1 LPKREV
7 FLGTEMDTGELM
19 RVGPNELAEKLLK
32 RRIMLKDSLPG
43 VIRNLEAEE
52 DALSPKVERM
62 KRSFQ
67 DANSRVSE
75 FKKERDRFQRD
86 AGKLIPEVKDT
97 RESLIKSGG
106 MISLDPKWKKRKL
119 LEQIEEIEDKI
130 QTSALDHKSERK
142 LLDKRR
148 SLISENDKWVKD
160 RKESNPEMI
169 KYLDSNR
176 KMSELFKK
184 ADKAHSK
191 MIEYVSKAQPMYKK
205 LSESSEELKEIK
217 SQLDRARE
225 LLSQSDKAI
234 EYWEKRLE
242 LGFGDIGPGF
252 RDLLKGRKIVED
264 GGKSSF
270 AKKTRKKGK
279 SKVRVGEEE

>member
-1 LPKREV
+1 
-7 FLGTEMDTGELM
+7 MDTGELM
-19 RVGPNELAEKLLK
+19 RVEPNELAEKLLK

-52 DALSPKVERM
+52 DSLSPKVDRM

-67 DANSRVSE
+67 DMNSKVAE
-75 FKKERDRFQRD
+75 FKNERDLFQRE
-86 AGKLIPEVKDT
+86 AGKLIPEVKDI
-97 RESLIKSGG
+97 RETLTKSGG
-106 MISLDPKWKKRKL
+106 MISLDPKWKKMKL
-119 LEQIEEIEDKI
+119 LEKIEEIEDKI
-130 QTSALDHKSERK
+130 QTTALDHKSERK
-142 LLDKRR
+142 LLEKRR

-160 RKESNPEMI
+160 RKDSNPEMTE
-169 KYLDSNR
+169 YLDKNR

-191 MIEYVSKAQPMYKK
+191 MIEAVTKAQPMYKK
-205 LSESSEELKEIK
+205 LSESSGELKEIK

-252 RDLLKGRKIVED
+252 RDLLKARKSVED
-264 GGKSSF
+264 GGRSSF
-270 AKKTRKKGK
+270 AKKVRKKAKTEILG
-279 SKVRVGEEE
+279 GEEE

>member
-1 LPKREV
+1 
-7 FLGTEMDTGELM
+7 MDTGELM

-32 RRIMLKDSLPG
+32 RRIMLKDNLPG

-52 DALSPKVERM
+52 DALSPRVERM

-67 DANSRVSE
+67 DANSKVAE
-75 FKKERDRFQRD
+75 FKNERDLFQKE
-86 AGKLIPEVKDT
+86 AGGLIPEVKDI

-106 MISLDPKWKKRKL
+106 MISLDPEWKKRKL
-119 LEQIEEIEDKI
+119 LEQIEEIEDRI

-142 LLDKRR
+142 LLEKRR
-148 SLISENDKWVKD
+148 ALISENDKWVKD
-160 RKESNPEMI
+160 RKDSNPEMT
-169 KYLDSNR
+169 KYLDRNR

-191 MIEYVSKAQPMYKK
+191 MIESVSKAQPMYKK
-205 LSESSEELKEIK
+205 LSESSGELKEIK

-234 EYWEKRLE
+234 EYWERRLE
-242 LGFGDIGPGF
+242 QGFGEIGPGF
-252 RDLLKGRKIVED
+252 RDLLKARKIVED

-270 AKKTRKKGK
+270 AKKKRKKEK
-279 SKVRVGEEE
+279 SEDPVGEQE

>member
-1 LPKREV
+1 
-7 FLGTEMDTGELM
+7 MDTGELM
-19 RVGPNELAEKLLK
+19 QVRPNELAEKLLE
-32 RRIMLKDSLPG
+32 RRILLKDSLPG

-52 DALSPKVERM
+52 DSLSPKVDRM

-67 DANSRVSE
+67 DANSKVAE
-75 FKKERDRFQRD
+75 FKNERDLFQRN
-86 AGKLIPEVKDT
+86 AGKLIPEVKDI

-142 LLDKRR
+142 LLEKRR

-160 RKESNPEMI
+160 RKESNPEMA
-169 KYLDSNR
+169 KYLDKNR

-191 MIEYVSKAQPMYKK
+191 MVESVSKAQPMYKK
-205 LSESSEELKEIK
+205 LSESSGELKEIK

-234 EYWEKRLE
+234 EYWEKRIE

-252 RDLLKGRKIVED
+252 RDLLKAKKIVED
-264 GGKSSF
+264 GGRSSF
-270 AKKTRKKGK
+270 AKKMRKREK
-279 SKVRVGEEE
+279 SEDSEGEEE

>member
-1 LPKREV
+1 ME
-7 FLGTEMDTGELM
+7 TGELM
-19 RVGPNELAEKLLK
+19 QVGPNELAEKLLK

-52 DALSPKVERM
+52 DSLSPKVDRM

-67 DANSRVSE
+67 DANSKVAE
-75 FKKERDRFQRD
+75 FKNERVIFQTE
-86 AGKLIPEVKDT
+86 AGKLIPEVKDI
-97 RESLIKSGG
+97 REALIKSGG
-106 MISLDPKWKKRKL
+106 MINLDPKWKKRKL
-119 LEQIEEIEDKI
+119 LEQIEEIEEKI

-142 LLDKRR
+142 LLEKRR

-160 RKESNPEMI
+160 RKDSNPEMI
-169 KYLDSNR
+169 SYLDKNR

-191 MIEYVSKAQPMYKK
+191 MIESVSKAQPLYSK
-205 LSESSEELKEIK
+205 LSESSAELKEIK

-242 LGFGDIGPGF
+242 LGFGDIGSGF
-252 RDLLKGRKIVED
+252 RDLMKSKKIDESGGR
-264 GGKSSF
+264 SSF
-270 AKKTRKKGK
+270 AKKAQKNAN
-279 SKVRVGEEE
+279 SEHLVGEGE

>member
-1 LPKREV
+1 
-7 FLGTEMDTGELM
+7 M
-19 RVGPNELAEKLLK
+19 RVEPNELAEKLLK

-52 DALSPKVERM
+52 DSLSPKVDRM

-67 DANSRVSE
+67 DMNSKVAE
-75 FKKERDRFQRD
+75 FKNERDLFQRE
-86 AGKLIPEVKDT
+86 AGKLIPEVKDI
-97 RESLIKSGG
+97 RETLTKSGG
-106 MISLDPKWKKRKL
+106 MISLDPKWKKMKL
-119 LEQIEEIEDKI
+119 LEKIEEIEDKI
-130 QTSALDHKSERK
+130 QTTALDHKSERK
-142 LLDKRR
+142 LLEKRR

-160 RKESNPEMI
+160 RKDSNPEMTE
-169 KYLDSNR
+169 YLDKNR

-191 MIEYVSKAQPMYKK
+191 MIEAVTKAQPMYKK
-205 LSESSEELKEIK
+205 LSESSGELKEIK

-252 RDLLKGRKIVED
+252 RDLLKARKSVED
-264 GGKSSF
+264 GGRSSF
-270 AKKTRKKGK
+270 AKKVRKKAK
-279 SKVRVGEEE
+279 SEILGGEEE

>member
-1 LPKREV
+1 
-7 FLGTEMDTGELM
+7 MDTGELM
-19 RVGPNELAEKLLK
+19 QVRPNELAEKLLE
-32 RRIMLKDSLPG
+32 RRILLKDSLPG

-52 DALSPKVERM
+52 DSLSPRVDRM

-67 DANSRVSE
+67 DANSKVAE
-75 FKKERDRFQRD
+75 FKNERDLFQRN
-86 AGKLIPEVKDT
+86 AGKLIPEVKDI

-142 LLDKRR
+142 LLEKRR

-160 RKESNPEMI
+160 RKESNPEMA
-169 KYLDSNR
+169 KYLDKNR

-191 MIEYVSKAQPMYKK
+191 MVESVSKAQPMYKK
-205 LSESSEELKEIK
+205 LSESSGELKEIK

-234 EYWEKRLE
+234 EYWEKRIE

-252 RDLLKGRKIVED
+252 RDLLMAKKIVED
-264 GGKSSF
+264 GGRSSF
-270 AKKTRKKGK
+270 AKKMRKREK
-279 SKVRVGEEE
+279 SEDSEGEEE

>member
-1 LPKREV
+1 
-7 FLGTEMDTGELM
+7 MDTGELM
-19 RVGPNELAEKLLK
+19 RVEPNELAEKLLK

-52 DALSPKVERM
+52 DSLSPKVDRM

-67 DANSRVSE
+67 DVNSKVAE
-75 FKKERDRFQRD
+75 FKNERDLFQRE
-86 AGKLIPEVKDT
+86 AGKLIPEVKDI
-97 RESLIKSGG
+97 RETLTKSGG
-106 MISLDPKWKKRKL
+106 MISLDPKWKKMKL
-119 LEQIEEIEDKI
+119 LEKIEEIEDKI
-130 QTSALDHKSERK
+130 QTTALDHKSERK
-142 LLDKRR
+142 LLEKRR

-160 RKESNPEMI
+160 RKDSNPEMT
-169 KYLDSNR
+169 KYLDKNR

-191 MIEYVSKAQPMYKK
+191 MIEAVTKAQPMYKK
-205 LSESSEELKEIK
+205 LSESSGELKEIK

-252 RDLLKGRKIVED
+252 RDLLKARKSVED
-264 GGKSSF
+264 GGRSSF
-270 AKKTRKKGK
+270 AKKVRKKAK
-279 SKVRVGEEE
+279 SEILGGEEE